1 MTLAP
6 IQGKC
11 PVCHQDSANTAFQ
24 AGAASRDAEIAELDA
39 ANKDAKRY
47 RFIRDNPWNGTDL
60 ESVITCH
67 LNAVWDLAI
76 DEAIRTRGDMK

>member
-24 AGAASRDAEIAELDA
+24 AGAASRDAEIGMLLTYLEYISSGELGPKICA
-39 ANKDAKRY
+39 ALAKDA
-47 RFIRDNPWNGTDL
+47 
-60 ESVITCH
+60 
-67 LNAVWDLAI
+67 LAKM
-76 DEAIRTRGDMK
+76 RKP